1 MTDSPAGSNGA
12 AANIITHDMTA
23 TRFLLLKR
31 MMAST
36 RVDFTAI

>member
-1 MTDSPAGSNGA
+1 MDSSAGSNGA

-23 TRFLLLKR
+23 TSFFFFKR

-36 RVDFTAI
+36 RVDFTAL